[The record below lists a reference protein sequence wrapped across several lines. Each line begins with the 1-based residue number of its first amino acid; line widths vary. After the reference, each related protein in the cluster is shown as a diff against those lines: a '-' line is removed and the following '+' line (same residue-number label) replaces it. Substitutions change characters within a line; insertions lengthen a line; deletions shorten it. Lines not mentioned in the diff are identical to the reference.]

1 MTVEQHLSA
10 LRATIAEITPT
21 QAQALQREGA
31 ALVDVREPDEHA
43 QGVAEG
49 AHPLGR
55 SYLELRIGETVPD
68 TQSPVL
74 LMCGSGTRSLLA
86 ADDLRRLG
94 YQDVRS
100 VAGGF
105 TRWKE
110 EGLPWTMPAMADA
123 DARVRYARQIALPEL
138 GEAGQAALQRARV
151 LVIGAGGLGSPAALY
166 LAAAGVGTL
175 GLVDDD
181 TVERSN
187 LHRQVLHRD
196 DRVGQSKTG
205 SAQATINALN
215 PKVQVAQHG
224 ERLSS
229 ANVEA
234 IFSGYD
240 IVVDG
245 SDNFPTRYLVNDAC
259 IHLGLPNVY
268 GAVQGFEGQVSV
280 FGTDGQPCYRCLFPE
295 PPPPGA
301 APPCSEAG
309 VLGVVPGVVGLLQAL
324 EAMKLA
330 AGFGEVM
337 RGRLLVFDALR
348 TRFRTLTLP
357 ADGGCAY
364 CAPGR
369 AFPGYIDYAAF
380 CDGSGAR
387 ADA

>member
-10 LRATIAEITPT
+10 LRATIPEITPT
-21 QAQALQREGA
+21 QAEVMQREGA
-31 ALVDVREPDEHA
+31 VLVDVREPEEHA

-49 AHPLGR
+49 ARPLGR
-55 SYLELRIGETVPD
+55 SYLELRIGEAVPD
-68 TQSPVL
+68 TGSPVL

-138 GEAGQAALQRARV
+138 GEAGQAALGRARV

-181 TVERSN
+181 AVERSN

-196 DRVGQSKTG
+196 DRVGQSKTA

-215 PKVQVAQHG
+215 PRVQVAQHD

-280 FGTDGQPCYRCLFPE
+280 FGAGGQPCYRCLFPE

-357 ADGGCAY
+357 ADAGCAY
-364 CAPGR
+364 CVPGH

-380 CDGSGAR
+380 CDGSGDH